1 MAAKI
6 VNQNDLVSIVHS
18 KLELIDD
25 IIGKSKQILNKIS
38 GTEKKIKEL
47 FSPDGLLTI
56 IVDGCNQLL
65 ELSKYKNN
73 QLQKAKTN
81 ALSVISFISEL
92 LEEISKSKYLSKFD
106 YKKRS
111 QNIISFKEII
121 QALLDISKNIHKFAL
136 TSSLL
141 FLSIPVAM
149 VGMFLILGFIR
160 SVGSMLKIID
170 NVINFERIKTIKRM
184 NYIISLLNGLISKI
198 GILALS
204 TPLLVIA
211 VPVAIIGVLLII
223 GFLKVT
229 YVLLNWMMKSYRFIK
244 RMVTYMSAIILIITF
259 TTIAA
264 AALMLL
270 AVVSA
275 ELVKMIVPLLTFF
288 GMLLGVIVIVTV
300 IGLLVS
306 LASPILLV
314 AILGLGLLVALLL
327 EIILITT
334 ILAIIQSFNLDKEK
348 LKNNM
353 ESVFEGIDIVAQSLM
368 KNGIKSFLTGL
379 LGTIALAPVITLM
392 LEIMTLIVI
401 LRLIQSFKMDKKKL
415 SKNLDSVFEGI
426 DIVTKGVSKRG
437 VKSFL
442 TGLLGTIALAPMLA
456 LMAEITLLIADLRLI
471 QSFKMDKKKLD
482 GNLNTIFES
491 IDIVIGKFTGD
502 KQAKK
507 LRKAAKKNNR
517 MLRQIRRVTGQIR
530 RIGKELED
538 ISNIKIDQPKITSS
552 LSTIFNAIDMIE
564 EDIKNRMKPKESGI
578 KGFIKNIFKK
588 KQSEIEMQ
596 SYVQELG
603 RVFQIVFRLKNI
615 SDSLHSICELK
626 LDKDKITN
634 SLDILFSSIDQIN
647 DYIENNIKSR
657 NNDGSTDPATIKDII
672 ISDFKSMFQQNSFLK
687 RLGRVG
693 EIIQTLALITESLN
707 SIMELKL
714 DEGKINDSVD
724 YIFKTVDDLE
734 RKIQAWDEARTTIST
749 KTYKN
754 FWGNKHTETIVNKK
768 DFSAE
773 TDAFNEYAGRIGTVL
788 GTIVNI
794 QDSIKKITN
803 ITIDKN
809 QALSKID
816 SMLEVI
822 DTIQNRIGGVE
833 YDQSMTDSMQ
843 MILDDVDRINQS
855 FNEFKV
861 NKEDAD
867 NYKSMIS
874 DNIRFLDKI
883 NSIDISKIQ
892 TTSNLF
898 EHMAKMSESI
908 NGNFDGLADTLNE
921 KIAPLIEE
929 LKEMMDELPKKIDE
943 ATSKISASKFAASNP
958 NLSESEMQSQVTR
971 EGVDPA
977 KQAYIIQQRMV
988 DQLKRQNNNVTSK
1001 LDELIDI
1008 FRNGIAQV
1016 KMA

>member
-1 MAAKI
+1 MATKI

-38 GTEKKIKEL
+38 GTEKKIKEI
-47 FSPDGLLTI
+47 FSQDGLLTI

-65 ELSKYKNN
+65 ELSKYKNK
-73 QLQKAKTN
+73 QIEKAKTN
-81 ALSVISFISEL
+81 ALLVISFISEL

-121 QALLDISKNIHKFAL
+121 QSLLDISKNIHKFAL

-141 FLSIPVAM
+141 FLSIPTALF
-149 VGMFLILGFIR
+149 GMFLILEFIR
-160 SVGSMLKIID
+160 RAGLMLKIID
-170 NVINFERIKTIKRM
+170 DVINFEYVKSVKRM
-184 NYIISLLNGLISKI
+184 NHIISLLNGLILKI

-211 VPVAIIGVLLII
+211 VPLSIIGILLII

-229 YVLLNWMMKSYRFIK
+229 YILLNWMMKTSQFIK
-244 RMVTYMSAIILIITF
+244 RIVTYMSAILFIITF
-259 TTIAA
+259 ITITAT
-264 AALMLL
+264 ALIIL
-270 AVVSA
+270 AVISN
-275 ELVKMIVPLLTFF
+275 ELVKMIVPLLMFF
-288 GMLLGVIVIVTV
+288 GMLISVITVVTI

-306 LASPILLV
+306 LASPILSI
-314 AILGLGLLVALLL
+314 AIIGLGFLVALLL

-334 ILAIIQSFNLDKEK
+334 ILAVIQSFNLDKEK

-353 ESVFEGIDIVAQSLM
+353 EYVFDGIDIIAQSLM

-392 LEIMTLIVI
+392 LEIMTLIII
-401 LRLIQSFKMDKKKL
+401 LRLIQSFKIDEKKL
-415 SKNLDSVFEGI
+415 SKNLNSVFEGI
-426 DIVTKGVSKRG
+426 DIVTKGVSKRS

-442 TGLLGTIALAPMLA
+442 TGLLGTIALAPMLT
-456 LMAEITLLIADLRLI
+456 LMAEITLLMADLRLI

-482 GNLNTIFES
+482 SNLDTIFES
-491 IDIVIGKFTGD
+491 IDIVIGRFTGD

-517 MLRQIRRVTGQIR
+517 MLRQIRRVTDQIR
-530 RIGKELED
+530 RVGKELED

-552 LSTIFNAIDMIE
+552 LSTIFNTIDIIE
-564 EDIKNRMKPKESGI
+564 EDVKNRMKPKETGV

-588 KQSEIEMQ
+588 KQSERETQLYI
-596 SYVQELG
+596 QELG
-603 RVFQIVFRLKNI
+603 KVFQIIFKLKNI
-615 SDSLHSICELK
+615 SDSLHSICDLK
-626 LDKDKITN
+626 LDKDKITH

-657 NNDGSTDPATIKDII
+657 NNEDSTDLAVKDII
-672 ISDFKSMFQQNSFLK
+672 TSDFKSMLQQNGFLR

-724 YIFKTVDDLE
+724 YIFKTVDNLE

-749 KTYKN
+749 KTSKN
-754 FWGNKHTETIVNKK
+754 FWGNIQTETIIAKK
-768 DFSAE
+768 DFSTE

-788 GTIVNI
+788 GTVVNI
-794 QDSIKKITN
+794 QDSMKKITN
-803 ITIDKN
+803 ITINKN
-809 QALSKID
+809 QVLSKID

-822 DTIQNRIGGVE
+822 GTIQNRISGVG

-843 MILDDVDRINQS
+843 MILNDVDRINQS
-855 FNEFKV
+855 LNGFKV
-861 NKEDAD
+861 NKEDVG

-874 DNIRFLDKI
+874 DNIRFFDKI
-883 NSIDISKIQ
+883 NSVDISKIQ

-943 ATSKISASKFAASNP
+943 ATSKISASTFAASNP
-958 NLSESEMQSQVTR
+958 NLSESEMRSQVTR
-971 EGVDPA
+971 EGVDPT

-988 DQLKRQNNNVTSK
+988 DQLKRQNNDVTSK